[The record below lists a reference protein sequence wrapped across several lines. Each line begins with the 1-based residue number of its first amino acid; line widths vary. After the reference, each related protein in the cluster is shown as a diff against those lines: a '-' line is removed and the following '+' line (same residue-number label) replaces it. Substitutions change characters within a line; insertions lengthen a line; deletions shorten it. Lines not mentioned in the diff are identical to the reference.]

1 MNELVKRIL
10 IGCVGFVFVYLMG
23 SFFNVS
29 FDVSKWGI
37 ESRLAVTMFGGFISI
52 MLATFPGYEFKNK

>member
-10 IGCVGFVFVYLMG
+10 IGCVGFGFVYLMG

-37 ESRLAVTMFGGFISI
+37 ESRLAVAMFGGFISI

>member
-10 IGCVGFVFVYLMG
+10 IGCSGFVFIYLMG
-23 SFFNVS
+23 SFYNVS
-29 FDVSKWGI
+29 FDISKWNVD
-37 ESRLAVTMFGGFISI
+37 SRFIVAMFGGFIFI